1 MTSGLLPI
9 KVELLRLMHCN
20 KIRGDA
26 HVLPRLFVLIL
37 NANINAALRLPFRNQ
52 IYCFDRP
59 AVEQHALSSIA
70 ISENPQLRKPM
81 MGIVQVGA
89 SQSHL
94 DRSRPEIRGWFQR
107 QPGWSLFSR

>member
-1 MTSGLLPI
+1 MSGLLPI

-37 NANINAALRLPFRNQ
+37 NANINAVLRLPFRNQ

-59 AVEQHALSSIA
+59 GCRAT
-70 ISENPQLRKPM
+70 
-81 MGIVQVGA
+81 
-89 SQSHL
+89 
-94 DRSRPEIRGWFQR
+94 RSFFDCDKRRI
-107 QPGWSLFSR
+107 LN